1 MQSLC
6 FSQKMYQIFNTIQ
19 IVRGNSKLWIFNPS
33 ARSFLIEITI
43 PRFANKNYQKCTLGS
58 ARNFISSPRYYFSV
72 VAKQYL
78 EDVSLGRFSICLL
91 AGEGGKVGGRGTRGR
106 KEVSSFIGEK
116 GEERARSVFSPHPPR
131 EIIDS
136 QRRKWRR
143 KYHVGGAPAR
153 FFSPTL
159 NLPLLLPGATFLR
172 CFFSLNPPLFPS
184 RLRVFL
190 HVSTINSINSIFLL
204 LFQSLFFYSFI
215 SRRCIVFSW
224 KWSGWKRVSSNVDCE
239 RNEWSWN
246 V

>member
-1 MQSLC
+1 
-6 FSQKMYQIFNTIQ
+6 MYQIFNTIQ

-58 ARNFISSPRYYFSV
+58 ARNLISSPRYYFSV
-72 VAKQYL
+72 AAKQYL

-91 AGEGGKVGGRGTRGR
+91 AGEGGEVGGRGTRGR

-116 GEERARSVFSPHPPR
+116 GEERARSVFSPGKLLTVSEGNDVVNTTSVAHPL
-131 EIIDS
+131 E
-136 QRRKWRR
+136 
-143 KYHVGGAPAR
+143 PAR

-159 NLPLLLPGATFLR
+159 NLPLSLLLPGATFLR

>member
-58 ARNFISSPRYYFSV
+58 ARNLISSPRYYFSV

-143 KYHVGGAPAR
+143 KYHVGGAPPRTRSFLFADLKPPPPIAR
-153 FFSPTL
+153 RHL
-159 NLPLLLPGATFLR
+159 LALLLLA
-172 CFFSLNPPLFPS
+172 
-184 RLRVFL
+184 
-190 HVSTINSINSIFLL
+190 
-204 LFQSLFFYSFI
+204 
-215 SRRCIVFSW
+215 
-224 KWSGWKRVSSNVDCE
+224 
-239 RNEWSWN
+239 
-246 V
+246 